1 MLSIE
6 RALDSIWVEATLA
19 ERQIL
24 IEDLVDS
31 VRFYPDRLTVEVVGA
46 PPILVT
52 LKEVGLHTGT
62 RSMVSETR
70 RNRHHPLATGAAV
83 DLIGV
88 LGPSQ

>member
-1 MLSIE
+1 VLSIE

-70 RNRHHPLATGAAV
+70 RQQSPTGELTPGNRLVQGNS
-83 DLIGV
+83 D
-88 LGPSQ
+88 